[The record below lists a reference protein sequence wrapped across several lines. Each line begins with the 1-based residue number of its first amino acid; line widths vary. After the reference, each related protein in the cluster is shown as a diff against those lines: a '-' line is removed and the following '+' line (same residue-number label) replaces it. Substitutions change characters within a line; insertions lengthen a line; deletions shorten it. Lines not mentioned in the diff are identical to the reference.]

1 MENNK
6 GIYKID
12 NMKQTFFYATMA
24 LLILA
29 GCTGTEY
36 TIKGCSSEFADGKKV
51 YYVRKINGEAVIDST
66 VVKNNSFIFKGDAPK
81 PHWAKLGIR
90 NSIEDSDGA
99 ITLEI
104 IVEPGNIV
112 VGDYDEE
119 NVGKRTATGTPLND
133 GMARF
138 FTEYN
143 AINKNTSLS
152 FNEADELRCAL
163 ISSYVKKN
171 ADNELGTFLFE
182 RYHRLLPKE
191 MVLELCDI
199 LSAGNPTLY
208 ADLKEET
215 IKWLEDNAR
224 AEEQAKSVLPG
235 NNYKNVSGRLVD
247 STEVQLAD
255 VVAKNRFVLL
265 EFWAT
270 WCAPCM
276 GEVPFLLE
284 AYGKYKD
291 KGFEIFAV
299 SLDDDRDA
307 WVSTV
312 KEKGMQWV
320 NVLREGREATEKYGV
335 RGVPSN
341 YLIDCSTGKI
351 IAVKLRGNELAEKLA
366 EVM

>member
-12 NMKQTFFYATMA
+12 NMKQTIIYATMA

-36 TIKGCSSEFADGKKV
+36 TIKGKSTDFADGYKA
-51 YYVRKINGEAVIDST
+51 YLVRWVNGALVSDST
-66 VVKNNSFIFKGDAPK
+66 VIKNNSFTFKGDAPE
-81 PHWAKLGIR
+81 PHWAKLTVGA
-90 NSIEDSDGA
+90 SKKSLDGTIDVEFIA
-99 ITLEI
+99 
-104 IVEPGNIV
+104 EPGRIII
-112 VGDYDEE
+112 GDFDR
-119 NVGKRTATGTPLND
+119 NKTDRRTATGTPLND
-133 GMARF
+133 RITRF
-138 FTEYN
+138 LVEDKVIKDDAT
-143 AINKNTSLS
+143 LS
-152 FNEADELRCAL
+152 IDQIHEKRYAL
-163 ISSYVKKN
+163 ISACVKEN
-171 ADNELGTFLFE
+171 AANYLGAFLYE
-182 RYHRLLPKE
+182 RFDRHLPIDIRLD
-191 MVLELCDI
+191 LCDA
-199 LSAGNPTLY
+199 LAAANPTLY
-208 ADLKEET
+208 ANLREET
-215 IKWLEDNAR
+215 QKEIETEVR
-224 AEEQAKSVLPG
+224 AKEQKRSVSLG
-235 NNYKNVSGRLVD
+235 NNYKNVSGRMAD

-320 NVLREGREATEKYGV
+320 NVLREGSETTEKYGV

>member
-36 TIKGCSSEFADGKKV
+36 TIKGKSTDFADGKKV

-81 PHWAKLGIR
+81 PHWAKLGIV

-133 GMARF
+133 GMTRF
-138 FTEYN
+138 FTEFN

-152 FNEADELRCAL
+152 FNEAHEQRCAL

-182 RYHRLLPKE
+182 RYDRLLPKE

-215 IKWLEDNAR
+215 IKWLEDVAR

-235 NNYKNVSGRLVD
+235 NNYKNVSGRMAD

-284 AYGKYKD
+284 AYDKYKE

-320 NVLREGREATEKYGV
+320 NVLREGSEATEKYGV
-335 RGVPSN
+335 HGVPSN